1 MKKYRLPLA
10 CALVVLL
17 SLALPFAVFSLWDK
31 ALLSAPHSQT
41 AAEGLSAEARAN
53 STACTLYA
61 CSHVLNVPLGYNS
74 GSEPPWAQTAID
86 DATLDRARSTLHA
99 LHDAGLLTD
108 VQLAKALA
116 VCTQNDKAT
125 TWNAATAPGGL
136 TQVSC
141 NVIGNFDDESPDSY
155 SSFALNLILTSADT
169 PVYFNYQ
176 DGQDTT
182 HLIADAAYLQKYSTL
197 LGLDS
202 FADWQY
208 PDWRAAVQDFGV
220 AAYSE
225 TAQLYL
231 TANCRYGITL
241 SAASMTPQDYA
252 DLDALYAKGDTP

>member
-53 STACTLYA
+53 PTACTLYA
-61 CSHVLNVPLGYNS
+61 CGHVLNVPLGYNS
-74 GSEPPWAQTAID
+74 GSESPWTQTTID
-86 DATLDRARSTLHA
+86 DATLDRVRSSLRA

-108 VQLAKALA
+108 AQLAKALA

-125 TWNAATAPGGL
+125 TWNVATAPGGL
-136 TQVSC
+136 TQASC
-141 NVIGNFDDESPDSY
+141 NVIAEFDDESPDSY
-155 SSFALNLILTSADT
+155 SSFALNLILTSTDT
-169 PVYFNYQ
+169 LVYFNYQ
-176 DGQDTT
+176 DSQDTT
-182 HLIADAAYLQKYSTL
+182 YTTADTAYLQKYCAL
-197 LGLDS
+197 LGLDA

-208 PDWRAAVQDFGV
+208 PDWGTTVRDFGV

-225 TAQLYL
+225 TAQIYL
-231 TANCRYGITL
+231 TANDHYGITL

-252 DLDALYAKGDTP
+252 DFDALYTKGDTP

>member
-74 GSEPPWAQTAID
+74 GSENPWAQTAID
-86 DATLDRARSTLHA
+86 DATLDRARSALRA

-108 VQLAKALA
+108 AQLAKALA

-141 NVIGNFDDESPDSY
+141 NVIENFDDESPDSY
-155 SSFALNLILTSADT
+155 SSFALSLILTKVQHPFGAGFLCRLAVPGLESRRAG
-169 PVYFNYQ
+169 FRRRR
-176 DGQDTT
+176 
-182 HLIADAAYLQKYSTL
+182 LQRDRTAL
-197 LGLDS
+197 PHRQLPLWHHPLRRQHDPAGL
-202 FADWQY
+202 
-208 PDWRAAVQDFGV
+208 R
-220 AAYSE
+220 
-225 TAQLYL
+225 
-231 TANCRYGITL
+231 
-241 SAASMTPQDYA
+241 
-252 DLDALYAKGDTP
+252 

>member
-74 GSEPPWAQTAID
+74 GSENPWAQTAID
-86 DATLDRARSTLHA
+86 DATLDRARSALRA

-108 VQLAKALA
+108 AQLAKALA

-125 TWNAATAPGGL
+125 NWNTATAGG
-136 TQVSC
+136 
-141 NVIGNFDDESPDSY
+141 PD
-155 SSFALNLILTSADT
+155 T
-169 PVYFNYQ
+169 
-176 DGQDTT
+176 GK
-182 HLIADAAYLQKYSTL
+182 LQCHRK
-197 LGLDS
+197 
-202 FADWQY
+202 F
-208 PDWRAAVQDFGV
+208 
-220 AAYSE
+220 
-225 TAQLYL
+225 
-231 TANCRYGITL
+231 
-241 SAASMTPQDYA
+241 
-252 DLDALYAKGDTP
+252 

>member
-61 CSHVLNVPLGYNS
+61 CNHVLNVPLGYNS
-74 GSEPPWAQTAID
+74 GSENPWAQTAID
-86 DATLDRARSTLHA
+86 DATLDRARSALRA

-116 VCTQNDKAT
+116 
-125 TWNAATAPGGL
+125 
-136 TQVSC
+136 QVSC
-141 NVIGNFDDESPDSY
+141 NVIENFDDESPDSY

-208 PDWRAAVQDFGV
+208 PDWRAAVRDFGV

-252 DLDALYAKGDTP
+252 DLDALCAKGDTP

>member
-1 MKKYRLPLA
+1 MTPRWTVLA
-10 CALVVLL
+10 V
-17 SLALPFAVFSLWDK
+17 
-31 ALLSAPHSQT
+31 
-41 AAEGLSAEARAN
+41 R
-53 STACTLYA
+53 
-61 CSHVLNVPLGYNS
+61 
-74 GSEPPWAQTAID
+74 
-86 DATLDRARSTLHA
+86 A

-116 VCTQNDKAT
+116 VCTQNDKDT

-141 NVIGNFDDESPDSY
+141 NVIENFDDESPDSY

-252 DLDALYAKGDTP
+252 DLDALYHLPALLPEAVHLQDFLRRMLEVTVHNCHHIAGCLRKSCKNSCLFPKIT

>member
-41 AAEGLSAEARAN
+41 AAEGLSAEASAN
-53 STACTLYA
+53 PTACTLYA

-86 DATLDRARSTLHA
+86 DATLDRARSALRT

-108 VQLAKALA
+108 AQLAKALA

-125 TWNAATAPGGL
+125 NWNTATAPGGL

-141 NVIGNFDDESPDSY
+141 NVIENFDDESPDSY
-155 SSFALNLILTSADT
+155 SSFALSLILTSADT

-182 HLIADAAYLQKYSTL
+182 
-197 LGLDS
+197 
-202 FADWQY
+202 
-208 PDWRAAVQDFGV
+208 
-220 AAYSE
+220 
-225 TAQLYL
+225 
-231 TANCRYGITL
+231 TL
-241 SAASMTPQDYA
+241 SRTPPTCKSTAPFWGWIPLPIGSTRIGEPPCRISASPPTARPHSSTSPPTAAMASPYLPPA
-252 DLDALYAKGDTP
+252 

>member
-74 GSEPPWAQTAID
+74 GSESPWTQTTID
-86 DATLDRARSTLHA
+86 DTTLDRVRSALRA
-99 LHDAGLLTD
+99 LHDAGLLTNA
-108 VQLAKALA
+108 QLAKALA
-116 VCTQNDKAT
+116 TCTQNDKAT
-125 TWNAATAPGGL
+125 TWNVATAPGGL
-136 TQVSC
+136 TQASC
-141 NVIGNFDDESPDSY
+141 NVIAEFDDESPDSY

-176 DGQDTT
+176 DSQESTCPTADT
-182 HLIADAAYLQKYSTL
+182 AYLQKYCAL
-197 LGLDS
+197 LGLDA

-208 PDWRAAVQDFGV
+208 PDWGTTVRDFGV

-225 TAQLYL
+225 NAQIYL
-231 TANCRYGITL
+231 TANDHYGITL

-252 DLDALYAKGDTP
+252 NFDALYTKGDTP

>member
-53 STACTLYA
+53 SAACTLYA

-74 GSEPPWAQTAID
+74 GSESPWAQTAID
-86 DATLDRARSTLHA
+86 DATLDRARSALRA

-141 NVIGNFDDESPDSY
+141 NVTENFDDESTDSY

-176 DGQDTT
+176 DGQDT
-182 HLIADAAYLQKYSTL
+182 L

-208 PDWRAAVQDFGV
+208 PDWRAAVRDFGV

-252 DLDALYAKGDTP
+252 DLDALYAKGATP

>member
-1 MKKYRLPLA
+1 MI
-10 CALVVLL
+10 
-17 SLALPFAVFSLWDK
+17 
-31 ALLSAPHSQT
+31 
-41 AAEGLSAEARAN
+41 
-53 STACTLYA
+53 STARGRFSISATRGAPPY
-61 CSHVLNVPLGYNS
+61 SPSRVQ
-74 GSEPPWAQTAID
+74 GSSPAQVT
-86 DATLDRARSTLHA
+86 RSR
-99 LHDAGLLTD
+99 
-108 VQLAKALA
+108 V
-116 VCTQNDKAT
+116 V
-125 TWNAATAPGGL
+125 WNAATAPGGL

-155 SSFALNLILTSADT
+155 SSFALNLILTSAGT

-208 PDWRAAVQDFGV
+208 PDWRAAVRDFGV